1 MTISVGTLM
10 SYTYRKE
17 IKKVKNELKRKSSFN
32 TSVIS
37 SPLTD
42 KISKN
47 PSEFI
52 YGLDLSH
59 H

>member
-37 SPLTD
+37 NPLTD
-42 KISKN
+42 KI
-47 PSEFI
+47 
-52 YGLDLSH
+52 
-59 H
+59 